1 MVKIFYLGLT
11 FKKIAVNETIFHL
24 DNNGKLTE
32 LNEANYISEYLL
44 QQLLADYPN
53 LISGSQ
59 INSLRPRRWLL
70 ISREFKV
77 PDEKDANGRWSLDH
91 LFIDQ
96 DGIPTLVEV
105 KRSTDTRIR
114 REVIGQVLDYAANAV
129 SYWTIEEIIYRFEEQ
144 CKSTNRDSLLTLQD
158 FLQDENEQEN
168 FWELTK
174 TNLKAG
180 KIRMLIIADSIPK
193 ELQRIIEFLNEQMT
207 PAEILGLE
215 IKQFVGKDN
224 IKTLVPRVIGQTATA
239 DTTKGVNKGKNSN
252 WTEESF
258 FTELISQRGNSEAE
272 IVRLIFDWI
281 KPQMTR
287 IWYGTGKKTG
297 SLVPIFSHLGID
309 HYPFAIWTTG
319 SIEIYFQW
327 YKNRQ
332 PFDSEQKR
340 IELLNKLNQIK
351 GVNIPTEKIS
361 SRPNIPLSLLI
372 DKNELQKFIDIF
384 KWFID
389 EVKNYKL

>member
-1 MVKIFYLGLT
+1 M
-11 FKKIAVNETIFHL
+11 NETIFHL
-24 DNNGKLTE
+24 DSNGKLIE
-32 LNEANYISEYLL
+32 LNEANYISEDLL

-70 ISREFKV
+70 ISREIRI
-77 PDEKDANGRWSLDH
+77 PDEKDASGRWSLDH

-114 REVIGQVLDYAANAV
+114 REVVGQILDYAANAV

-144 CKSTNRDSLLTLQD
+144 CKSSNKDNLLTLQN
-158 FLQDENEQEN
+158 FLQGESEAET

-215 IKQFVGKDN
+215 IKQFVGLDN
-224 IKTLVPRVIGQTATA
+224 VKTLVPRVIGQTTTA
-239 DTTKGVNKGKNSN
+239 DATKGVNKGKESN
-252 WTEESF
+252 WTEETF
-258 FTELISQRGNSEAE
+258 LTEITNLRGIVEADV
-272 IVRLIFDWI
+272 VRQILNWL
-281 KPQMTR
+281 KPQIKR
-287 IWYGTGKKTG
+287 IWFGAGRRG
-297 SLVPIFSHLGID
+297 SFVPVFNNLGVE
-309 HYPFAIWTTG
+309 HTLFAVWTTG
-319 SIEIYFQW
+319 TIEIYFQW
-327 YKNRQ
+327 YKSKP
-332 PFDSEQKR
+332 PFESEEKR
-340 IELLNKLNQIK
+340 IELLNKLNQIN
-351 GVNIPTEKIS
+351 GVNISLDKIS
-361 SRPNIPLSLLI
+361 SRPNIPLSLLS
-372 DKNELQKFIDIF
+372 DKIEFQKFIYIY
-384 KWFID
+384 KWFFD
-389 EVKNYKL
+389 EIKNHNN

>member
-1 MVKIFYLGLT
+1 M
-11 FKKIAVNETIFHL
+11 NETIFHL
-24 DNNGKLTE
+24 DNSGRLTE
-32 LNEANYISEYLL
+32 LHEANYISEDLL
-44 QQLLADYPN
+44 QKLLADYPN

-70 ISREFKV
+70 ISREFGV
-77 PDEKDANGRWSLDH
+77 PDDKDAGGRWSLDH

-114 REVIGQVLDYAANAV
+114 REVVGQILDYAANAV

-144 CKSTNRDSLLTLQD
+144 CKTANKDSNLIFQE
-158 FLQDENEQEN
+158 FLQNENDPDN

-180 KIRMLIIADSIPK
+180 KIRMLIIADSIPR

-215 IKQFVGKDN
+215 IKQFVGQDN
-224 IKTLVPRVIGQTATA
+224 VKTLVPRVLGQTTTA
-239 DTTKGVNKGKNSN
+239 DTTKGVNKGKESS
-252 WTEESF
+252 WTEETF
-258 FTELISQRGNSEAE
+258 FTELTLHRGTVEAE
-272 IVRLIFDWI
+272 VARQLLNWL

-287 IWYGTGKKTG
+287 IWFG
-297 SLVPIFSHLGID
+297 SGRRGSMVFIFNHLGVE
-309 HYPFAIWTTG
+309 HFLFALWTTG
-319 SIEIYFQW
+319 TVEIYFQW
-327 YKNRQ
+327 HKNRP
-332 PFDSEQKR
+332 PFDSNQNR
-340 IELLNKLNQIK
+340 LELLNKLNEIK
-351 GVNIPTEKIS
+351 GVNISVDKIS
-361 SRPNIPLSLLI
+361 ARPNIPLSLLT
-372 DKNELQKFIDIF
+372 DKIEYQKFICIY

-389 EVKNYKL
+389 EVKNYKP

>member
-1 MVKIFYLGLT
+1 MSILQPLFFT
-11 FKKIAVNETIFHL
+11 RTVNETIFHL

-32 LNEANYISEYLL
+32 LNEASYISEDLL

-59 INSLRPRRWLL
+59 INKLRPRRWLL
-70 ISREFKV
+70 ISREFRV
-77 PDEKDANGRWSLDH
+77 PDEKDASGRWSLDH

-114 REVIGQVLDYAANAV
+114 REVIGQILDYAANAV
-129 SYWTIEEIIYRFEEQ
+129 TYWTIEEISHRFTEQ
-144 CKSTNRDSLLTLQD
+144 CKSANADPILTLQD
-158 FLQDENEQEN
+158 FLQGENDTDN

-224 IKTLVPRVIGQTATA
+224 IKTLVPRVIGQTTSA
-239 DTTKGVNKGKNSN
+239 DTTKGVNKGKDSN
-252 WTEESF
+252 WTEETF
-258 FTELISQRGNSEAE
+258 FIDLTARRGAEEAE
-272 IVRLIFDWI
+272 VVRKLLSWVTP
-281 KPQMTR
+281 KVTR
-287 IWYGTGKKTG
+287 IWYGAGKRSG
-297 SLVPIFSHLGID
+297 SLIPVFTHLGVG
-309 HYPFAIWTTG
+309 HSLFAIWTTG
-319 SIEIYFQW
+319 ITEIYFQW
-327 YKNRQ
+327 YNNP
-332 PFDSEQKR
+332 PFDSEEKR
-340 IELLNKLNQIK
+340 LELLHKLNQIK
-351 GVNIPTEKIS
+351 GVKIS
-361 SRPNIPLSLLI
+361 EDRISARPNIPLHLLT
-372 DKNELQKFIDIF
+372 DKNEFKKFTDIYA
-384 KWFID
+384 WFID
-389 EVKNYKL
+389 EIKKYKPL

>member
-1 MVKIFYLGLT
+1 MS
-11 FKKIAVNETIFHL
+11 ETIFHL
-24 DNNGKLTE
+24 DNSGKLTE
-32 LNEANYISEYLL
+32 LNEAHYMSEDLL

-70 ISREFKV
+70 ISREFRV
-77 PDEKDANGRWSLDH
+77 PDDKAAGGRWSLDH

-129 SYWTIEEIIYRFEEQ
+129 TYWTIEEIIHRFDEQ
-144 CKSTNRDSLLTLQD
+144 CKSVGKDSLLTLQD
-158 FLQDENEQEN
+158 FLQGENESET

-215 IKQFVGKDN
+215 IKQFVGQDN
-224 IKTLVPRVIGQTATA
+224 VKTLVPRVIGQTTTA
-239 DTTKGVNKGKNSN
+239 DTTKGVNKGKDSN
-252 WTEESF
+252 WTEETFLS
-258 FTELISQRGNSEAE
+258 ELSAQRGARETE
-272 IVRLIFDWI
+272 VVRQLLNWL
-281 KPQMTR
+281 KPQITR
-287 IWYGTGKKTG
+287 IWFG
-297 SLVPIFSHLGID
+297 SGRRGSIIPVFKHLGVE
-309 HYPFAIWTTG
+309 HFLFALWTTG
-319 SIEIYFQW
+319 TVEIYFQW
-327 YKNRQ
+327 HKHKP

-340 IELLNKLNQIK
+340 LELLNKLNLIK
-351 GVNIPTEKIS
+351 GVDIS
-361 SRPNIPLSLLI
+361 PDRISARPNIPLNLLI
-372 DKNELQKFIDIF
+372 DKKEFQKFIDIY
-384 KWFID
+384 KWFIE
-389 EVKNYKL
+389 EVKSFKP

>member
-1 MVKIFYLGLT
+1 
-11 FKKIAVNETIFHL
+11 VNETIFHL

-32 LNEANYISEYLL
+32 LNEANYISEDLL
-44 QQLLADYPN
+44 QQLLADYPK

-70 ISREFKV
+70 ISREFGV
-77 PDEKDANGRWSLDH
+77 PDNKDAIGRWSLDH

-114 REVIGQVLDYAANAV
+114 REVIGQILDYAANAV
-129 SYWTIEEIIYRFEEQ
+129 TYWTIEEIIHRFDEQ
-144 CKSTNRDSLLTLQD
+144 CKSLNQDSIITLQD
-158 FLQDENEQEN
+158 FLQGENEADN

-215 IKQFVGKDN
+215 IKQFVGHDN
-224 IKTLVPRVIGQTATA
+224 IKTLVPRVIGQTTTA
-239 DTTKGVNKGKNSN
+239 DTTKGINKGKESP
-252 WTEESF
+252 WTEDTF
-258 FTELISQRGNSEAE
+258 FSELTAQRGVGEAE
-272 IVRLIFDWI
+272 VVRQLLNWL

-287 IWYGTGKKTG
+287 IWYGSGKKG
-297 SLVPIFSHLGID
+297 SMVPVFTHMGVD
-309 HYPFAIWTTG
+309 HFPIALWTYGTV
-319 SIEIYFQW
+319 EINFQW
-327 YKNRQ
+327 HKHKP

-340 IELLNKLNQIK
+340 LELLNKLNQII
-351 GVNIPTEKIS
+351 GVSIS
-361 SRPNIPLSLLI
+361 PDRISARPNFPISLLANKI
-372 DKNELQKFIDIF
+372 EYQKFIDIY
-384 KWFID
+384 KWFIE
-389 EVKNYKL
+389 EVKNNKLD